1 MSKTKVKVMSIPTEA
16 PADSHTLWVSSKLLR
31 KWGLASRQSVNLR
44 FGAFRSY
51 VKIEPVQKPGLVR
64 VSGSLASNMGLGR
77 GAMLRASF
85 RTSSQTISVGPVIGV
100 IMSRASPQDTNRP
113 FGDTTT
119 FCRELVA
126 AAKKEG
132 AFVYFFTPADIGAS
146 HSTISGWTYDKGWK
160 RGEFPMPDVLHNRLT
175 SRKYEKMESVQKL
188 FHEAKTRHGTHV
200 FNEKYLD
207 KTEVFAA
214 LKQEPSVQKHLPE
227 SHAFTGYDVLKAM
240 AARHRILFLKPI
252 RGSLGKGIIRVART
266 ETGVYACHYSEDN
279 GTRRITY
286 PSLAKVYAAVSPR
299 MRRQRFQIQQ
309 GLLLASVGGR
319 PIDFRAL
326 VQKGSTGQWGV
337 TSIVGRIAGPNHF
350 VSNLAKGGTIASMK
364 DAIQRSD
371 LPIGRRA
378 AAMASLRKAAVDI
391 AKGVDNAIDAH
402 FGELG
407 VDLAVDK
414 AGRVWLLEVNSKP
427 SKNDNTQLT
436 EGKIRPSVK
445 TLVQYARYLAKL

>member
-1 MSKTKVKVMSIPTEA
+1 MSKTKVKVLSIQTEA
-16 PADSHTLWVSSKLLR
+16 PEAAHKLWVSSKLLR
-31 KWGLASRQSVNLR
+31 KWGIAPRQSVNLR

-51 VKIEPVQKPGLVR
+51 VKIMPLKSPGLVR
-64 VSGSLASNMGLGR
+64 VSGSLASGMGLGR
-77 GAMLRASF
+77 GALLRASY

-132 AFVYFFTPADIGAS
+132 CFVYFFTPSDIGTS
-146 HSTISGWTYDKGWK
+146 HGTISGWTYDKGWK
-160 RGEFPMPDVLHNRLT
+160 RGTFPMPDVLHNRLT
-175 SRKYEKMESVQKL
+175 SRKYENLESVQQL
-188 FHEAKTRHGTHV
+188 FHEAKTRHGTQV

-214 LKQEPSVQKHLPE
+214 LKQEASVQKHLPE

-240 AARHRILFLKPI
+240 AAKHRILFLKPI
-252 RGSLGKGIIRVART
+252 RGSLGKGIIRVTRT
-266 ETGVYACHYSEDN
+266 ETGVYACQYSEAN
-279 GTRRITY
+279 GTRRVNY

-299 MRRQRFQIQQ
+299 LKRQRFQIQQ
-309 GLLLASVGGR
+309 GLQLASVGGR

-326 VQKGSTGQWGV
+326 TQKGATGQWGV

-364 DAIQRSD
+364 DALQSSD
-371 LPIGRRA
+371 LPVGRRG

-391 AKGVDNAIDAH
+391 AKAVDKTIDAH

-414 AGRVWLLEVNSKP
+414 SGRVWLLEVNSKP